1 MDELG
6 EGDFVART
14 QFVNGDQIVEAR
26 SNDRL
31 VATGGNRSVL
41 TVTDP
46 RGRYRDLRRRTP
58 ITASATTDAIATART
73 TTADER

>member
-26 SNDRL
+26 SNDRWWRQ
-31 VATGGNRSVL
+31 VVTGRS
-41 TVTDP
+41 
-46 RGRYRDLRRRTP
+46 
-58 ITASATTDAIATART
+58 
-73 TTADER
+73 